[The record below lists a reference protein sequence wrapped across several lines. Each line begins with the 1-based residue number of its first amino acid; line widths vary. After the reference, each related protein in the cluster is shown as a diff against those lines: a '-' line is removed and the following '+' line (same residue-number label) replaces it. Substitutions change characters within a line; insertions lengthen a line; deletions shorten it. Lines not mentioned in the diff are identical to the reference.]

1 MCAILGRIKTANSRN
16 SGSIELGLK
25 TLSRRGPDSHGVWR
39 SDDGHVELLHTRLA
53 IVDSDPR
60 ATQPMTDEANGLIVS
75 FNGEIYNFREL
86 RRELSAYS
94 FKTESDTE
102 VILAAYALRGV
113 KGFSLLKGMFTLS
126 LVDTRARRIWLARD
140 AVGKKPLYLARWDG
154 QVCFGSSL
162 QAISEA
168 CRGTREI
175 SNEAAESY
183 WNEGF
188 IRPDLA
194 VWKDA
199 QPLLPGEIIELN
211 WSGEELSRSRH
222 APQPLRLYEGE
233 GLDEV
238 QDAIDGLLEA
248 AVNRRLQDNPN
259 PAVLCSGG
267 IDSTV
272 VTMMA
277 ARIEKRGGLDKP
289 LKILTLGAM
298 VPLTNDE
305 RYARY
310 AAWRL
315 GKNIEVLRPQFRALS
330 SSVLDCLDIQDEP
343 LGMISFFPLWRLVQ
357 AVSDHSRILISG
369 EGGDEFFLGYS
380 APKRWSQTENSGVPD
395 ADARCGS
402 HVTCGPELPSWMS
415 DWGRSMATDHLVGH
429 SFAKVDRA
437 SAEQGVEMR
446 CPLLDWDLI
455 CYVRSLPYSILA
467 VEPVLK
473 PLLKRQLSG
482 WPSRFINRPKLG
494 FTMNLRYLWGA
505 SNYQG
510 LREAILVES
519 QNQFADYLPSS
530 LLKPASDW
538 RALDIFRNFPAVWK
552 LLAWS
557 RFENRNIH

>member
-53 IVDSDPR
+53 IVDTDPR
-60 ATQPMTDEANGLIVS
+60 ATQPMTDEARGLIVS

-86 RRELSAYS
+86 RRELSDYP
-94 FKTESDTE
+94 FQTESDTE
-102 VILAAYALRGV
+102 VILAAYALRGAE
-113 KGFSLLKGMFTLS
+113 GFSLLKGMFTLA
-126 LVDTRARRIWLARD
+126 LVDTRTQRVWLARD
-140 AVGKKPLYLARWDG
+140 AVGKKPLYLARWAA
-154 QVCFGSSL
+154 QVCFGSSI
-162 QAISEA
+162 QAISEV
-168 CRGTREI
+168 CSGTRTI
-175 SNEAAESY
+175 SEEAAESY
-183 WNEGF
+183 WSEGF

-194 VWKDA
+194 VWKGV
-199 QPLLPGEIIELN
+199 QPVLPGEIIELS
-211 WSGEELSRSRH
+211 WSGEELSQRRH
-222 APQPLRLYEGE
+222 APKPLRVYEGE
-233 GLDEV
+233 SLDEAV
-238 QDAIDGLLEA
+238 STIDSLLEA
-248 AVNRRLQDNPN
+248 AVTRRLQDNPS

-277 ARIEKRGGLDKP
+277 ARIEKRGCLAKP
-289 LKILTLGAM
+289 LQILTLGAM
-298 VPLTNDE
+298 IPLTNDE

-315 GKNIEVLRPQFRALS
+315 GEKIEVLRPELRALS

-357 AVSDHSRILISG
+357 AVSNHSRILISG

-380 APKRWSQTENSGVPD
+380 QPKRWSRQESPDTPD

-402 HVTCGPELPSWMS
+402 HVKCGPELPSWMS

-429 SFAKVDRA
+429 SFTKVDRA
-437 SAEQGVEMR
+437 TAEQGVEMR

-455 CYVRSLPYSILA
+455 CYARSLPYSMLA
-467 VEPVLK
+467 VDQVLK

-519 QNQFADYLPSS
+519 QNQFADHLPSS

-538 RALDIFRNFPAVWK
+538 STLDVFRNFPAVWK